1 MKTATAVRLA
11 RAAARKIARVG
22 LVLSLVSIA
31 AANRRCPAAT
41 GGGLSDYV
49 VFGGHQVTISSSI
62 NVFNAPLALVGSNG
76 DISLDSGTVRGTQFV
91 AGGSLVGNPSFLTA
105 NSLIFNGNVQFGG
118 LTNISGDVDAGGT
131 ANIGA
136 IGRDVAPGHGA
147 VTVGGTVNGNV
158 ATNNSVT
165 LPTFGQVNG
174 NVQAAQDVTM
184 QSSTTIQGNV
194 TYGGTLSRSG
204 LTTIGGT
211 MTHAPSS
218 ASPISFSPLSIPA
231 STFSAGGPDIS
242 IPVFGMAAPAPGSY
256 GAVSI
261 DGGTLEL
268 SPGKYFFN
276 SVVAT
281 SGFMNLNLRL
291 DKPGDIELYV
301 LGDYN
306 IPLQVTEVN
315 GVAISAADAALASRV
330 FVESHGNVF
339 VGWDNLGTLYAPA
352 GDVALDSLTDL
363 WGQVIA
369 GHDAIFGG
377 GADVQFVA
385 SAHLP
390 SAVPEPG
397 TILLAAVGVTL
408 VAVARFGRRSGARTR
423 RSVAW

>member
-1 MKTATAVRLA
+1 MKTATTGHLA
-11 RAAARKIARVG
+11 LAALRNTAQIS
-22 LVLSLVSIA
+22 LVLWIISIA
-31 AANRRCPAAT
+31 AATRPCLAAT

-49 VFGGHQVTISSSI
+49 VFGGHQVTFSSSI

-76 DISLDSGTVRGTQFV
+76 DISFDSATVRGTQFQ

-105 NSLIFNGNVQFGG
+105 NNLVFNGNVQFGG
-118 LTNISGDVDAGGT
+118 LTNISGNVDAGGT

-136 IGRDVAPGHGA
+136 TVGGNVTANGG

-158 ATNNSVT
+158 ATNNSLT
-165 LPTFGQVNG
+165 LPTFGQVSG

-184 QSSTTIQGNV
+184 QPSTTIQGNV
-194 TYGGTLSRSG
+194 TYGGNLLRSG
-204 LTTIGGT
+204 TTTIGGT
-211 MTHAPSS
+211 ITHAASS
-218 ASPISFSPLSIPA
+218 TSPLSFSPLGIPA
-231 STFSAGGPDIS
+231 SSFSAGGPDIS
-242 IPVFGMAAPAPGSY
+242 IPVFGTAAPAPGSY

-261 DGGTLEL
+261 DRGTLEL

-276 SVVAT
+276 SVTAT

-291 DKPGDIELYV
+291 DQPGDIELYV

-306 IPLQVTEVN
+306 VPLQVTEVN

-352 GDVALDSLTDL
+352 GDVTLDSLTDL

-377 GADVQFVA
+377 GADVQFVP

-390 SAVPEPG
+390 TAVAEPE
-397 TILLAAVGVTL
+397 TIYLLALGMALVVGTG
-408 VAVARFGRRSGARTR
+408 FGRRSRMLQ
-423 RSVAW
+423 SVGG

>member
-1 MKTATAVRLA
+1 
-11 RAAARKIARVG
+11 
-22 LVLSLVSIA
+22 
-31 AANRRCPAAT
+31 
-41 GGGLSDYV
+41 
-49 VFGGHQVTISSSI
+49 
-62 NVFNAPLALVGSNG
+62 VFNAPLALVGSNG
-76 DISLDSGTVRGTQFV
+76 DISFDSGTVRGTQFV

-105 NSLIFNGNVQFGG
+105 NTLTFNGNVQFGG
-118 LTNISGDVDAGGT
+118 LSTISGNIDAGGS

-136 IGRDVAPGHGA
+136 TAGGNVTANGA

-194 TYGGTLSRSG
+194 TYDGNLLRTGF
-204 LTTIGGT
+204 TTIGGT
-211 MTHAPSS
+211 ITHAPSS
-218 ASPISFSPLSIPA
+218 TSPTSFSPLNIPA
-231 STFSAGGPDIS
+231 STFSAGGPGIS
-242 IPVFGMAAPAPGSY
+242 IPVFGTAAPAPGSY
-256 GAVSI
+256 GNVSI
-261 DGGTLEL
+261 DRGTLEL

-276 SVVAT
+276 SVTAT

-306 IPLQVTEVN
+306 IPLQVTQVN
-315 GVAISAADAALASRV
+315 GVAVSAADAALASRV

-352 GDVALDSLTDL
+352 GDVTLDSLTDL

-390 SAVPEPG
+390 TAVPEPA
-397 TILLAAVGVTL
+397 TIALFAMGMALVITVRFRRGPRRRMLA
-408 VAVARFGRRSGARTR
+408 SI
-423 RSVAW
+423 S